1 MNKSKKITGEKKM
14 KKGFAGIIVLFVGIT
29 IAIILVANVVLPVI
43 FAADQTDWDAGTI
56 AIYGVLGVALVA
68 VLLLMVFGGKA

>member
-1 MNKSKKITGEKKM
+1 M

-29 IAIILVANVVLPVI
+29 IAVILVANVVLPTV
-43 FAADQTDWDAGTI
+43 FGANQTAWDTGTK
-56 AIYGVLGVALVA
+56 AIWGVLGVALVA

>member
-29 IAIILVANVVLPVI
+29 IAVILVSNVVLPVI
-43 FAADQTDWDAGTI
+43 FAADQTDWDPGTI

-68 VLLLMVFGGKA
+68 VLLLMIFGGRA

>member
-1 MNKSKKITGEKKM
+1 M

-29 IAIILVANVVLPVI
+29 IAVILVSNVVLPVI

>member
-1 MNKSKKITGEKKM
+1 M

-29 IAIILVANVVLPVI
+29 IAVILVANVVLPTV
-43 FAADQTDWDAGTI
+43 FSANQTLWDTGTK
-56 AIYGVLGVALVA
+56 AIWGVLGVALVA

>member
-1 MNKSKKITGEKKM
+1 M

-29 IAIILVANVVLPVI
+29 IAVVLVGNVVIPTLYNSRNSSW
-43 FAADQTDWDAGTI
+43 QAGTL
-56 AIYGVLGVALVA
+56 AIWDVLPIALVA